1 MPYPFNY
8 FASIFDFRSS
18 FANRKKLS
26 WFQMIFTSLFLI
38 SITLVPVALQ
48 NAQLKTYPLTTFVSD
63 VFDPLSNDVMN
74 DIKEHVVI
82 KDHELTYNGSTPV
95 HKSSKGQVIL
105 GQAVKASDSKNLT
118 LSFDRKHLVI
128 SKEQKELATISYQ
141 AINQKSLQDKKN
153 FTQAISSDWFREN
166 RLPVSLFLIVFSGF
180 LSTVNYLILIL
191 GASFFL
197 YLTRKSRLFSLQTF
211 KECFNC
217 ILNCLGLPI
226 LLSVLIS
233 LLFHQVFTTTIMIQ
247 NVLFVLYLAMVF
259 YKTHFRDPD
268 YRR

>member
-26 WFQMIFTSLFLI
+26 WFQMLFTSFFLI

>member
-26 WFQMIFTSLFLI
+26 WFQMIFTSFFLI

>member
-8 FASIFDFRSS
+8 FASIFNFRSS

-26 WFQMIFTSLFLI
+26 WFQMIFTSFFLV
-38 SITLVPVALQ
+38 SITLLPVALQ

-63 VFDPLSNDVMN
+63 VFDPLSTDVMK
-74 DIKEHVVI
+74 DIQEHVVI
-82 KDHELTYNGSTPV
+82 KDQELTYTGTTPV
-95 HKSSKGQVIL
+95 HKTAKGQVIL
-105 GQAVKASDSKNLT
+105 GQEAKASKGKELT
-118 LSFDRKHLVI
+118 LHFDRKQLII
-128 SKEQKELATISYQ
+128 SKENKELATVSYQ
-141 AINQKSLQDKKN
+141 AINQESLRDKKS
-153 FTQAISSDWFREN
+153 FTQAISSDWFRDN
-166 RLPVSLFLIVFSGF
+166 RLPVSLFLIIFSGF

-268 YRR
+268 YHR

>member
-48 NAQLKTYPLTTFVSD
+48 NVQLKTYPLTTFVSD

>member
-26 WFQMIFTSLFLI
+26 WFQMIFTSFFLI

-74 DIKEHVVI
+74 DIKEHMVI

>member
-8 FASIFDFRSS
+8 FASIFHFRSS

-26 WFQMIFTSLFLI
+26 WFQMIFTSFFLI
-38 SITLVPVALQ
+38 SMTLIPVALQ
-48 NAQLKTYPLTTFVSD
+48 NAQLSTYPLTTFVSD
-63 VFDPLSNDVMN
+63 VFDPLSDDVMK

-82 KDHELTYNGSTPV
+82 NDHELTYNGTTPV

-105 GQAVKASDSKNLT
+105 GHAVKASDSKDLT
-118 LSFDRKHLVI
+118 LSFDCKHLVI

-141 AINQKSLQDKKN
+141 AINQKSLQNKKN

-166 RLPVSLFLIVFSGF
+166 RLPVSLFLIIFSGF

-226 LLSVLIS
+226 LLSVFIS

>member
-26 WFQMIFTSLFLI
+26 WFQMIFTSFFLI

-63 VFDPLSNDVMN
+63 VFDPLSTDVMK
-74 DIKEHVVI
+74 DIQEHVVI
-82 KDHELTYNGSTPV
+82 KDQELTYNGTTPV

-105 GQAVKASDSKNLT
+105 GQAIKATDNKDLT

-166 RLPVSLFLIVFSGF
+166 RLPVSLFLVIFSGF

>member
-26 WFQMIFTSLFLI
+26 WFQMIFTSFFLI

-48 NAQLKTYPLTTFVSD
+48 NAQLNTYPLTTFVSD
-63 VFDPLSNDVMN
+63 VFDPLSTDVMK
-74 DIKEHVVI
+74 DIQEHVVI
-82 KDHELTYNGSTPV
+82 KDQELTYNGTTPV

-105 GQAVKASDSKNLT
+105 GQAIKATDNKDLT

-153 FTQAISSDWFREN
+153 FTQTISSDWFREN

>member
-26 WFQMIFTSLFLI
+26 WFQMIFTSFFLI

-63 VFDPLSNDVMN
+63 VFDPLSTDVMK
-74 DIKEHVVI
+74 DIQEHIVI
-82 KDHELTYNGSTPV
+82 KDQELTYNGTTPV

-105 GQAVKASDSKNLT
+105 GQAIKATDNKDLT

>member
-8 FASIFDFRSS
+8 FASIFNFRSS

-26 WFQMIFTSLFLI
+26 WFQMIFTSFFLI
-38 SITLVPVALQ
+38 SVTLLPVALQ

-63 VFDPLSNDVMN
+63 VFDPLSNDVMK
-74 DIKEHVVI
+74 DIQEHVVI
-82 KDHELTYNGSTPV
+82 KDQELTYTGTNPV
-95 HKSSKGQVIL
+95 HKTSKGQVIL
-105 GQAVKASDSKNLT
+105 GQEAKTSEGKELT
-118 LSFDRKHLVI
+118 LHFDRKQLII
-128 SKEQKELATISYQ
+128 SKENKELATVSYQ
-141 AINQKSLQDKKN
+141 AINQESLRDKKS

-166 RLPVSLFLIVFSGF
+166 RLPVSLFLVIFSGF
-180 LSTVNYLILIL
+180 LSTVNYLILIV

-226 LLSVLIS
+226 LLSVFIS

-268 YRR
+268 YHR

>member
-26 WFQMIFTSLFLI
+26 WFQMIFTSFFLI

-63 VFDPLSNDVMN
+63 VFDPLSTDVMK
-74 DIKEHVVI
+74 DIQEHVVI
-82 KDHELTYNGSTPV
+82 KDQELTYNGTTPV

-105 GQAVKASDSKNLT
+105 GQAIKATDNKDLT

>member
-26 WFQMIFTSLFLI
+26 WFQMIFTSFFLI

-166 RLPVSLFLIVFSGF
+166 RLPVSLFLVIFSGF

-226 LLSVLIS
+226 LLSVLVS

>member
-26 WFQMIFTSLFLI
+26 WFQMLFTSFFLI

-63 VFDPLSNDVMN
+63 VFDPLSTDVMK
-74 DIKEHVVI
+74 DIQEHVVI
-82 KDHELTYNGSTPV
+82 KDQELTYNGSTPV

-105 GQAVKASDSKNLT
+105 GQAIKATDNKDLT

>member
-26 WFQMIFTSLFLI
+26 WFQMIFTSFFLI

-63 VFDPLSNDVMN
+63 VFDPLSTDVMK
-74 DIKEHVVI
+74 DIQEHVVI
-82 KDHELTYNGSTPV
+82 KDQELTYNGTTPV

-105 GQAVKASDSKNLT
+105 GQAIKATDNKDLT

-226 LLSVLIS
+226 LLSVLVS